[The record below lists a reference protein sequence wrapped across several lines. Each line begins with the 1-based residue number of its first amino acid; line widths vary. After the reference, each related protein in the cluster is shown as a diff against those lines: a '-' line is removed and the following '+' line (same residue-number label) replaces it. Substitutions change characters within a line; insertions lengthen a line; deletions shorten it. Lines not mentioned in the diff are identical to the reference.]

1 MSEQKQEQSIFGN
14 GNPTSNQVPPLTPE
28 ERNQRRLSWHF
39 YFSAL
44 GILVAIIIVVVC
56 SYILSRPKDNRSYT
70 DERYAQIT
78 IKDESKILTVS
89 DEPYYILFFSE
100 TCATCEIIK
109 TTVLDYVE
117 STEEHKTLYLAD
129 IDMSD
134 YYDEELE
141 DYKSVIGVNN
151 LEDFKF
157 IGYPTM
163 LEIEN
168 ATIIDVF
175 IGTEISPELL
185 A

>member
-14 GNPTSNQVPPLTPE
+14 GTPTNPTPQLTPE
-28 ERNQRRLSWHF
+28 ERAQKRLSLHF
-39 YFSAL
+39 YLMVL
-44 GILVAIIIVVVC
+44 GILVAIVIVVVC
-56 SYILSRPKDNRSYT
+56 SYVLSRPKDNRSYT
-70 DERYAQIT
+70 DERYAEIT
-78 IKDESKILTVS
+78 IKDESKILTAS

-117 STEEHKTLYLAD
+117 STEDHQNLYLAD
-129 IDMSD
+129 IDMSK

-151 LEDFKF
+151 LENFKF
-157 IGYPTM
+157 VGYPTM

-168 ATIIDVF
+168 ATIIDIF
-175 IGTEISPELL
+175 IGTDISPELL